1 MIWYASNGKERIKQ
15 MQKIQKFSLFFL
27 SMFLWNTPAQAFSVK
42 HDFFVTV
49 GVFDASRTEFSY
61 TLTPSNYQITS
72 TVKTNGLFN
81 TLYPFIAEYRTSG
94 NIIGGKMVATD
105 YNYTSKSRFN
115 TRGKKVFFDKNGE
128 PSYRISSKNGKEK
141 KHPFDKSPTPAD
153 TFDLQTV
160 LAKLTKQYNE
170 LGFCHARFAVYDGK
184 RRFDVVA
191 NDQGADILSENEH
204 SSYSGKA
211 SKCSIHIDKLL
222 SEEDDTL
229 WEFSANKPIYF
240 WIVKDDKTKHAFIAR
255 IQIKETP
262 LGELNAYAEKITIKD

>member
-27 SMFLWNTPAQAFSVK
+27 SALLWSIPAQAFSVT
-42 HDFFVTV
+42 HNFFVTV
-49 GVFDASRTEFSY
+49 GVFDASRTDFSY
-61 TLTPSNYQITS
+61 TLTPSAYQITS
-72 TVKTNGLFN
+72 TVRTNGLFD
-81 TLYPFIAEYRTSG
+81 TLYPFIAEYKTSG
-94 NIIGGKMVATD
+94 KITRGKMITTD
-105 YNYTSKSRFN
+105 YGYISKSRFN
-115 TRGKKVFFDKNGE
+115 TRGKKVFFDENGE
-128 PSYRISSKNGKEK
+128 PSYRISSKNGKDK
-141 KHPFDKSPTPAD
+141 KQPFDKSPSPAD

-191 NDQGADILSENEH
+191 QDEGTETMTANEH
-204 SSYSGKA
+204 SFYTGEA
-211 SKCSIHIDKLL
+211 AKCSFHIDKLL

-240 WIVKDDKTKHAFIAR
+240 WIAKDKKTKHPFVAR

-262 LGELNAYAEKITIKD
+262 LGELNAYAEKITIED